1 MTTTYFCA
9 YLGSVAL
16 SLVVT
21 PIVIRVAHRIK
32 AVDHPTARG
41 MHTSPIPRIGGAAIF
56 LSATCLLVL
65 ALFFSYT
72 VGDAFRSV
80 RLQVVAMLLT
90 ASFIFLVGLID
101 DLRDLPAKAKLLAE
115 LAAAGVL
122 CHVGVRISALQM
134 TDDLLWQL
142 GWLSYPFTM
151 MWIVGITNAVNLS
164 DGLDGLAAGISAVA
178 CGAIAVFAVHSGNA
192 LMAVLMLALLGSLSG
207 FLFYNFNP
215 AKVFMGDCGSLFVGF
230 TIAASSV
237 MCVTKSST
245 LVGLALPALALGIP
259 IFDTLFAIL
268 RRVLE
273 RRSIFSPDRGH
284 FHHRLIDLGLT
295 QRHAVLAMY
304 GATCIVTG
312 LGLFMMIRRDVGSL
326 VVFGCLLFL
335 LVMLFHVVGAVRLH
349 DTLARLQEQYAV
361 MRRQRREKKA
371 FEYLQL
377 RFRQAGALPDWWQAV
392 CEAAQRFDFAWVSLS
407 VRNPDGSTDTSV
419 WRGEN
424 IPARV
429 SGIITIHLPLTDA
442 ATQRPLDFE
451 MGVMVN
457 ESLESASHRAALFS
471 RLMDEHGFT
480 QQLQTNP
487 VTPDPHE

>member
-1 MTTTYFCA
+1 MATTYFYA
-9 YLGSVAL
+9 FLGSAVL

-21 PIVIRVAHRIK
+21 PIVIHIARRIK
-32 AVDHPTARG
+32 AVDHPTPRG

-56 LSATCLLVL
+56 LSATCMIIL
-65 ALFFSYT
+65 ASFFSYAI
-72 VGDAFRSV
+72 GDAFRSV
-80 RLQVVAMLLT
+80 RLQVGAMLLT
-90 ASFIFLVGLID
+90 ASSIFVVGLID
-101 DLRDLPAKAKLLAE
+101 DLRGLPARAKLLVE
-115 LAAAGVL
+115 VAAAVIL
-122 CHVGVRISALQM
+122 CSVGVKISALEM
-134 TDDLLWQL
+134 TDTLVWQL
-142 GWLSYPFTM
+142 GWLSYPFTVL
-151 MWIVGITNAVNLS
+151 WIVGITNAVNLS

-178 CGAIAVFAVHSGNA
+178 CGVIAVFAIHSGNA
-192 LMAVLMLALLGSLSG
+192 IMVVLMLSLLGSLSG

-259 IFDTLFAIL
+259 IFDTLFAML

-349 DTLARLQEQYAV
+349 HTMGRLQEQYVV

-377 RFRQAGALPDWWQAV
+377 RFRQADALPDWWQAV
-392 CEAAQRFDFAWVSLS
+392 CEAAQRFDFTWVSLS

-424 IPARV
+424 IPAAI
-429 SGIITIHLPLTDA
+429 SGVITFHLPLTDA
-442 ATQRPLDFE
+442 AGQKPLDFE
-451 MGVMVN
+451 MGIMV
-457 ESLESASHRAALFS
+457 EGSLESASHRAALFS
-471 RLMDEHGFT
+471 RLMDEHGWKR
-480 QQLQTNP
+480 QYQAGPAAPGMNG
-487 VTPDPHE
+487 